1 MGTTTTID
9 RRGLDAL
16 TRQLRALQGVKVEFG
31 IPSPSP
37 PHMGSPGKPARDGL
51 TAAQVLAFIE
61 FGTNGPA
68 TKPKPKGPSKPAR
81 ARGGAFARFGR
92 KLARGFRRF
101 GKALLR
107 KLMSGFR
114 SRARGG
120 GSVPKAAPEPPPEK
134 ARPARPIVRWV
145 ATAKRGQMRALV
157 RQVAQ
162 AVVTGQDPEPR
173 LERLRSA
180 LAEWTRARIIDVGAV
195 DTGQTRD
202 AITAVVRHR

>member
-16 TRQLRALQGVKVEFG
+16 MLQVQALKRVRVEYG

-37 PHMGSPGKPARDGL
+37 PHLGRPDKPAREGL

-61 FGTNGPA
+61 FGTNGP
-68 TKPKPKGPSKPAR
+68 KPRAAPKAAKPAR
-81 ARGGAFARFGR
+81 ARGGGFARFGR
-92 KLARGFRRF
+92 KLLRGFKRF
-101 GKALLR
+101 GRALLK

-114 SRARGG
+114 SRAKGG
-120 GSVPKAAPEPPPEK
+120 GSVPAKTPEPQPEK

-145 ATAKRGQMRALV
+145 AQAKRGEMQAMV
-157 RQVAQ
+157 RQVAH
-162 AVVTGQDPEPR
+162 AVATGHDPAPR